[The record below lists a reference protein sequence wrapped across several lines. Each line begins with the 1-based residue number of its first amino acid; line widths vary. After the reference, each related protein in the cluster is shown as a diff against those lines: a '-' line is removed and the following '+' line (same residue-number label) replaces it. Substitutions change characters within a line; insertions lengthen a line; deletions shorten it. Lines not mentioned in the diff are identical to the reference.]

1 LPLIHPKMT
10 QIFQNHTLLAY
21 RHPEEIAVWHG
32 VSGVYLTQVHAL
44 GRTSRICDVRHLQH
58 HERASG
64 YGPHFMRL
72 PHLRRL
78 ENRHFTALVVSV
90 SVALVFPN
98 LAYSIAGYT
107 SVAEQVPYLHQLP
120 RHRIATPVP
129 THTSRGSIAA
139 SSATEHA
146 FYVTVHFIKSMGQA

>member
-10 QIFQNHTLLAY
+10 QIFQTYTLLAY
-21 RHPEEIAVWHG
+21 RHPEEIAVLHG

-44 GRTSRICDVRHLQH
+44 GRTSRICVTFSITNAPQDMDLTSCDCHIH
-58 HERASG
+58 AASKIVTI
-64 YGPHFMRL
+64 L
-72 PHLRRL
+72 
-78 ENRHFTALVVSV
+78 TALVVSV